1 MEWQV
6 YDFTAEDLI
15 DQGEIGHGNY
25 GTVNKMYHERSG
37 TMMAVKVVTFK
48 ILYWDLELSHCPLNY
63 VKAVVLEV
71 SSRCLNA
78 SHMHVQEGD
87 YQFHIVSE
95 QSKHWVSTVT
105 QMDHVPPQST
115 L

>member
-48 ILYWDLELSHCPLNY
+48 ILY
-63 VKAVVLEV
+63 
-71 SSRCLNA
+71 
-78 SHMHVQEGD
+78 
-87 YQFHIVSE
+87 
-95 QSKHWVSTVT
+95 
-105 QMDHVPPQST
+105 
-115 L
+115 